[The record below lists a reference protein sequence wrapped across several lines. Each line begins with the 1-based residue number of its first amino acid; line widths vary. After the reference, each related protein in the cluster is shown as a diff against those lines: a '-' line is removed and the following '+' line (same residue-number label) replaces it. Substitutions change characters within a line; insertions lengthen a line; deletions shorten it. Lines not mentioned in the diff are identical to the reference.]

1 MTRMS
6 SCFSA
11 HPAAQQQ
18 PQATRVSGILTTL
31 SVPTS
36 SSSSRSRREEAE
48 EDMLQPEA
56 VACLLRGVAVPLCLA
71 VPTCH
76 QEVHL
81 SAHLPFLAT
90 TRTLLSIP
98 TPLLALS
105 CEQALRVVEADAS
118 CGSRTS
124 CLI

>member
-56 VACLLRGVAVPLCLA
+56 VACLLRGVAVPL
-71 VPTCH
+71 
-76 QEVHL
+76 
-81 SAHLPFLAT
+81 
-90 TRTLLSIP
+90 
-98 TPLLALS
+98 LALS